1 MAQTLTP
8 HAPHGAVT
16 ILRVVNSITAI
27 KEAIIGWNES
37 RKTRTELSRLTDDQ
51 LFDIGLTR
59 WDIDRF

>member
-16 ILRVVNSITAI
+16 ILRAVNAMTAI
-27 KEAIIGWNES
+27 KEAVIGWNDA
-37 RKTRTELSRLTDDQ
+37 RKTRNELSRLTDEQ

-59 WDIDRF
+59 GDIARF